1 MRILFACLAAL
12 CLAACATTHGPDAN
26 YQSYVAAH
34 QAATAQHDAQL
45 ATIASAAASCPK
57 DDGGA
62 CVTAVAGF
70 AAMAVAVGGG
80 KSNALEQYRREPS
93 AAERIGLA
101 LVGQLGP
108 LAGAAVQWHS
118 ADTARDTATAQY
130 HYLDH
135 VLTGAVNGMATVA
148 TNAQPNI
155 TVGGNYGN
163 TQTTTVGAGFTGGD
177 RSETNVGRDQTGGD
191 HQDGSVVGND
201 NRVGSPSDDHS
212 RDGNQNGDGS
222 DYGDHRVDDHSTL
235 PPDPG
240 AGATCVTGLEAGC

>member
-1 MRILFACLAAL
+1 MRFLITIAL
-12 CLAACATTHGPDAN
+12 TALLSACATARAPDAN
-26 YQSYVAAH
+26 YQAYVDAHERAAV
-34 QAATAQHDAQL
+34 QEQTRTAQIQ
-45 ATIASAAASCPK
+45 SAAASCPK

-62 CVTAVAGF
+62 CVVAVAGF
-70 AAMAVAVGGG
+70 AAIATMSAGG
-80 KSNALEQYRREPS
+80 KPQLEQYRREPS

-108 LAGAAVQWHS
+108 LAGAAVQWHQADAS
-118 ADTARDTATAQY
+118 RDTAREQY
-130 HYLDH
+130 RYLDH
-135 VLTGAVNGMATVA
+135 VLSGAVTGMRDVA
-148 TNAQPNI
+148 TSAQPNI

-163 TQTTTVGAGFTGGD
+163 TQTTTIGPGYTGGD
-177 RSETNVGRDQTGGD
+177 RSETNVGRDQTGGN

-222 DYGDHRVDDHSTL
+222 DYGDHRTVDDHSGQ

-240 AGATCVTGLEAGC
+240 ASATCVTGIEAGC